1 MDDQK
6 ILRPR
11 RGTKTKMKSTRK
23 SSIVLEEG
31 EIFIECPDSGI
42 GKGKCKV
49 KIGDGVSAYAM
60 LPYALGNVVEDEPVD
75 FLEDR
80 RTDIQELIDEV
91 VAGELLVKI
100 IANMKRIAQLLFF
113 KFDDYFTRTEIN
125 ETVATINAALDD
137 RYTKEEVNTIVAR
150 IDGDII
156 TVDNKFANYYTKTQ
170 IDTTVTSIN
179 TSITNTNARFDSY
192 YTKAQI
198 DNIISNYYTKQQTK
212 DLVLIDVV
220 NSDPS
225 NPDVGQ
231 QWILKN

>member
-1 MDDQK
+1 MDDQMFLK
-6 ILRPR
+6 PR
-11 RGTKTKMKSTRK
+11 RGTKTKMKSSRK
-23 SSIVLEEG
+23 SSLVLQEG
-31 EIFIECPDSGI
+31 EIFVECPDSGI
-42 GKGKCKV
+42 GKGKCKI
-49 KIGDGVSAYAM
+49 KIGDGVTAYAL

-80 RTDIQELIDEV
+80 RNNIQELIDEI

-100 IANMKRIAQLLFF
+100 IANSKRIMQLLLF
-113 KFDDYFTRTEIN
+113 KFDDYFTRTETNGI
-125 ETVATINAALDD
+125 VATINAALDD
-137 RYTKEEVNTIVAR
+137 RYTIEETDTIVAR
-150 IDGDII
+150 IDNEIALI
-156 TVDNKFANYYTKTQ
+156 NANFANYYTKTEM
-170 IDTTVTSIN
+170 DTTVSNIN
-179 TSITNTNARFDSY
+179 TSISNTNARFDSY

-198 DNIISNYYTKQQTK
+198 DNLISNYYTKQQTK